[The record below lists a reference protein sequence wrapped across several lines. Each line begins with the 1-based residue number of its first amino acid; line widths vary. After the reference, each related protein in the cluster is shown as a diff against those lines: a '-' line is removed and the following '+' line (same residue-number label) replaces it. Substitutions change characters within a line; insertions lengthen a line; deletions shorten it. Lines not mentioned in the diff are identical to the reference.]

1 MTVHCTFPC
10 NDWSS
15 LSSTDDF
22 VPVSKVVEFG
32 FHSDGFNDFNLPT
45 FPSDPPSD
53 IPPDMP
59 AGLVLPQCTLIRI
72 VEDLTRESNETFYV
86 FLSSEGDFSTVGIDV
101 AEIHIIDNDCKP
113 SFSFYFVLSSEL
125 KYTALLLYFARS
137 DTQ

>member
-1 MTVHCTFPC
+1 MIGPLSHPQMTLYQYQR
-10 NDWSS
+10 WLS
-15 LSSTDDF
+15 L
-22 VPVSKVVEFG
+22 VSDSK
-32 FHSDGFNDFNLPT
+32 LPT

-113 SFSFYFVLSSEL
+113 SFSF
-125 KYTALLLYFARS
+125 
-137 DTQ
+137 

>member
-1 MTVHCTFPC
+1 MTVYCTCPC

-59 AGLVLPQCTLIRI
+59 AGLVLPQCTLVRI

-86 FLSSEGDFSTVGIDV
+86 FLDV

-113 SFSFYFVLSSEL
+113 SFSFYFVLPSEL
-125 KYTALLLYFARS
+125 KHAALLLYFARC

>member
-1 MTVHCTFPC
+1 MIG
-10 NDWSS
+10 S
-15 LSSTDDF
+15 LSYPQMTLYQCQKWWNLASIQM
-22 VPVSKVVEFG
+22 VSMT
-32 FHSDGFNDFNLPT
+32 ST

-59 AGLVLPQCTLIRI
+59 AGLVLPQCTLVRI

-113 SFSFYFVLSSEL
+113 SFSFYCVLPSEL
-125 KYTALLLYFARS
+125 KHAALLLSFAS
-137 DTQ
+137 LLCKI